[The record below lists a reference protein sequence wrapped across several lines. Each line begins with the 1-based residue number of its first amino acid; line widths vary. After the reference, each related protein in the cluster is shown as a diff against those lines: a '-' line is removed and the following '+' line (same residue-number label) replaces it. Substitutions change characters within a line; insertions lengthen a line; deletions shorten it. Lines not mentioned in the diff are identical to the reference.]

1 MILITGATGTTGR
14 DVIKELSRLGAEG
27 VRVLVRDA
35 SKAGFVRD
43 ANFELV
49 EGDFDRPETL
59 DAALWSV
66 ERAFLL
72 TPPSP
77 QTTAQQGHFIEAARR
92 AGVRHVVK
100 FSAIGASAA
109 APGGFAKW
117 HGDAEEELKA
127 SGLDYTMLRPNFF
140 MQNLLGQAQTV
151 AGEGRIY
158 QPVGD
163 AKASFVDTRDVAA
176 VAARVLTEDG
186 HEGRTYL
193 ITGPGALSYGDAA
206 ERLSAVL
213 GRKVTY
219 VPISPEDF
227 RRGALA
233 QGLPGWLVD
242 ALGLLND
249 NLAAGHAAAVTDI
262 VREVGKTEPRTFE
275 QFARDYAAAFRAP
288 QAGAAS

>member
-14 DVIKELSRLGAEG
+14 DVINELTRLGAAG
-27 VRVLVRDA
+27 VRVMVRDA
-35 SKAGFVRD
+35 ARGELVREAG
-43 ANFELV
+43 FELV

-77 QTTAQQGHFIEAARR
+77 QTTEQQTRFFEAARR

-100 FSAIGASAA
+100 FSAFGASPS

-140 MQNLLGQAQTV
+140 MQNLLGQAR
-151 AGEGRIY
+151 AIAAEGRIY
-158 QPVGD
+158 QPVGE
-163 AKASFVDTRDVAA
+163 ARASFVDTRDVAA

-186 HEGRTYL
+186 HEGCAYD
-193 ITGPGALSYGDAA
+193 ITGPEALSYRDVA
-206 ERLSAVL
+206 ERLSAAA
-213 GRKVTY
+213 GREITY
-219 VPISPEDF
+219 VPISPEEF

-233 QGLPGWLVD
+233 AGLPEWLAD
-242 ALGLLND
+242 ALGLLNETFA
-249 NLAAGHAAAVTDI
+249 NGRAAEVTGV

-275 QFARDYAAAFRAP
+275 QFARDHAAAFQSRE
-288 QAGAAS
+288 S

>member
-14 DVIKELSRLGAEG
+14 DVVNELKRLGAAG
-27 VRVLVRDA
+27 VRVMVRDA
-35 SKAGFVRD
+35 SKAGFVRESG
-43 ANFELV
+43 FEVV

-77 QTTAQQGHFIEAARR
+77 QTTAQQSRFFEAARR
-92 AGVRHVVK
+92 AGVRYVVK
-100 FSAIGASAA
+100 FSAFGASPA

-127 SGLDYTMLRPNFF
+127 SGLAYAMLRPNFF
-140 MQNLLGQAQTV
+140 MQNLLGQAQSI
-151 AGEGRIY
+151 AAEGRIY

-163 AKASFVDTRDVAA
+163 ARASFVDTRDVAA

-186 HEGRTYL
+186 HEGRAYD
-193 ITGPGALSYGDAA
+193 ITGPEALSYHDVAA
-206 ERLSAVL
+206 RLSAAT
-213 GRKVTY
+213 GREITY

-233 QGLPGWLVD
+233 AGLPEWLVA
-242 ALGLLND
+242 ALGLLNETF
-249 NLAAGHAAAVTDI
+249 AAGRAAAVTNV
-262 VREVGKTEPRTFE
+262 VREVGQTEPRTFE
-275 QFARDYAAAFRAP
+275 QFARDHAAAFKSRE
-288 QAGAAS
+288 S